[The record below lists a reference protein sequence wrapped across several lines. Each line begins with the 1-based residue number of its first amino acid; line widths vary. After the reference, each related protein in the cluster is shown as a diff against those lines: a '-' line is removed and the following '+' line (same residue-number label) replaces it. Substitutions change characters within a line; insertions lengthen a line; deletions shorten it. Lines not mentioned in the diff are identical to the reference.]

1 MYAESH
7 KMFSL
12 PASGCGEH
20 KFHLELPHQGN
31 VGGAK
36 PETLAGDQGGRLR
49 LVQAAL

>member
-1 MYAESH
+1 MCAESR

-20 KFHLELPHQGN
+20 KFHLELPRRGR

-36 PETLAGDQGGRLR
+36 PETLAGDQGSRFR
-49 LVQAAL
+49 LVLVAL